1 MKMKIEL
8 DKQMWNHEL
17 YMDASVWRLYIHML
31 CGADD
36 TGEVVSSIRELAIT
50 SALSESQVRNALR
63 DLKQLRYVE
72 FERGEKTQK
81 IKYRVIK
88 RI

>member
-1 MKMKIEL
+1 MKIEL
-8 DKQMWNHEL
+8 DKQAWNHEL
-17 YMDASVWRLYIHML
+17 YMDAPIWRLYVHML

-36 TGEVVSSIRELAIT
+36 AGEIVSSIRELATT
-50 SALSESQVRNALR
+50 SALSESQVKNALR

-72 FERGEKTQK
+72 FEHGERAQK

>member
-1 MKMKIEL
+1 MQIEL
-8 DKQMWNHEL
+8 DKQIWNHEL
-17 YMDASVWRLYIHML
+17 YMDAPVWRLYVHML

-63 DLKQLRYVE
+63 DLRQLRYVE
-72 FERGEKTQK
+72 FEHSEKTQK
-81 IKYRVIK
+81 IKYRVTK